1 MKKVLASML
10 VLFMG
15 IIVSAQDLQQ
25 ATTKGAVRLF
35 GDKDDLT
42 TVIQLIPDGSIV
54 EVIKSDTLYSLVRFE
69 EVEGYVKSDRLE
81 ASKPVISV
89 APVSQ
94 PQPYT
99 QPQLPQAAEDQ
110 QYEAQ
115 PEDRYAALV
124 AKYGTDIGKRLYQNK
139 VWKGVTSDMA
149 VDSWGKPK
157 QINRMYVDQSV
168 DEEWIYSKKWLYFR
182 DGILI
187 EWGAVK

>member
-1 MKKVLASML
+1 MKKVIASML

-25 ATTKGAVRLF
+25 ATTKGAIRLF

-42 TVIQLIPDGSIV
+42 TVIQLIPDGSTV

-69 EVEGYVKSDRLE
+69 EVEGYVKSDRLDV
-81 ASKPVISV
+81 SKPVISV

-94 PQPYT
+94 PQPYA
-99 QPQLPQAAEDQ
+99 QPQQPQAAEDQ

-149 VDSWGKPK
+149 IDSWGRPK

>member
-1 MKKVLASML
+1 MKKVIASML

-15 IIVSAQDLQQ
+15 IIVSAQDLQK

-42 TVIQLIPDGSIV
+42 TVIQIIPDGSSV
-54 EVIKSDTLYSLVRFE
+54 EIIKSDTLYSLVRIG
-69 EVEGYVKSDRLE
+69 EVEGYVKSDRLDI
-81 ASKPVISV
+81 SRPVISV
-89 APVSQ
+89 APVNPPQPVAQPQQ
-94 PQPYT
+94 PQPDEQSYQ
-99 QPQLPQAAEDQ
+99 QPA
-110 QYEAQ
+110 
-115 PEDRYAALV
+115 DRYKALV

-149 VDSWGKPK
+149 IDSWGRPK

>member
-1 MKKVLASML
+1 MKKVIASML

-25 ATTKGAVRLF
+25 ATTKGAIRLF

-42 TVIQLIPDGSIV
+42 TVIQIIPDGSTV
-54 EVIKSDTLYSLVRFE
+54 EVIKSDTLYSLVRFG
-69 EVEGYVKSDRLE
+69 EVEGFVKSDRLD

-94 PQPYT
+94 PQPYAQT
-99 QPQLPQAAEDQ
+99 QQPQPDEQAYQ
-110 QYEAQ
+110 QPA
-115 PEDRYAALV
+115 DRYEALV

-139 VWKGVTSDMA
+139 VWKGVTSEMA

-187 EWGAVK
+187 EWGAVKQ

>member
-1 MKKVLASML
+1 MKKVIASML

-42 TVIQLIPDGSIV
+42 TVIQLIPDGSTV
-54 EVIKSDTLYSLVRFE
+54 ELIKSDTLYSLVRFGDL
-69 EVEGYVKSDRLE
+69 EGYVKSDRLDV
-81 ASKPVISV
+81 SKPVISV

-94 PQPYT
+94 PQPYA
-99 QPQLPQAAEDQ
+99 QPQQPQAAEDQ

-149 VDSWGKPK
+149 IDSWGRPK

>member
-25 ATTKGAVRLF
+25 ATTKRSVRLF

-42 TVIQLIPDGSIV
+42 TVIQLIPEGSTV
-54 EVIKSDTLYSLVRFE
+54 EVIMSDSIYSKVRFE
-69 EVEGYVKSDRLE
+69 ELTGYVKSDGLE
-81 ASKPVISV
+81 PVARVVSA
-89 APVSQ
+89 APVDR
-94 PQPYT
+94 PQ
-99 QPQLPQAAEDQ
+99 EVEEQ
-110 QYEAQ
+110 QYAAQ

-149 VDSWGKPK
+149 IDSWGKPK

>member
-1 MKKVLASML
+1 MKKVIASML

-42 TVIQLIPDGSIV
+42 TVIQLIPDGSTV
-54 EVIKSDTLYSLVRFE
+54 ELIKSDTLYSLVRFGDL
-69 EVEGYVKSDRLE
+69 EGYVKSDRLDV
-81 ASKPVISV
+81 SKPVISV

-94 PQPYT
+94 PQPYA
-99 QPQLPQAAEDQ
+99 QPQQPQAAEDQ

-139 VWKGVTSDMA
+139 VWKGVTSEMA
-149 VDSWGKPK
+149 VDSWGRPK

>member
-1 MKKVLASML
+1 MKKVIASML

-42 TVIQLIPDGSIV
+42 TVIQLIPDGSTV
-54 EVIKSDTLYSLVRFE
+54 ELIKSDTLYSLVRFGDL
-69 EVEGYVKSDRLE
+69 EGYVKSDRLDV
-81 ASKPVISV
+81 SKPVISV

-94 PQPYT
+94 PQPYA
-99 QPQLPQAAEDQ
+99 QPPQPQAAEDQ

-139 VWKGVTSDMA
+139 VWKGVTSEMA
-149 VDSWGKPK
+149 VDSWGRPK

-168 DEEWIYSKKWLYFR
+168 DEEWVYSKKWLYFR

>member
-1 MKKVLASML
+1 MKNLIASVL

-15 IIVSAQDLQQ
+15 IMVSAQDLQK
-25 ATTKGAVRLF
+25 ATTTGSVRLF

-42 TVIQLIPDGSIV
+42 TVIQLIPEGSTV
-54 EVIKSDTLYSLVRFE
+54 DVIKADSLYSQVRFGE
-69 EVEGYVKSDRLE
+69 LEGYVKSDGLGPY
-81 ASKPVISV
+81 KPVV
-89 APVSQ
+89 AAAPAAQ
-94 PQPYT
+94 
-99 QPQLPQAAEDQ
+99 PQAAEQQ
-110 QYEAQ
+110 QYEVQ

-139 VWKGVTSDMA
+139 VWKGVTSEMA

>member
-1 MKKVLASML
+1 MKKVIASML

-42 TVIQLIPDGSIV
+42 TVIQLIPDGSTV
-54 EVIKSDTLYSLVRFE
+54 EVIKSDTLYSLVRFGE
-69 EVEGYVKSDRLE
+69 LEGYVKSDRLDV
-81 ASKPVISV
+81 SKPVISV

-94 PQPYT
+94 PQPYA
-99 QPQLPQAAEDQ
+99 QPQQPQAAEDQ

-139 VWKGVTSDMA
+139 VWKGVTSEMA
-149 VDSWGKPK
+149 VDSWGRPK

>member
-1 MKKVLASML
+1 MKKVIASML

-25 ATTKGAVRLF
+25 ATTTRSVRLF

-42 TVIQLIPDGSIV
+42 TVIQLIPEGSTV
-54 EVIKSDTLYSLVRFE
+54 EVIMTDSLYTRVRFGE
-69 EVEGYVKSDRLE
+69 LTGYVKSDGLV
-81 ASKPVISV
+81 SYKPVVSATPV
-89 APVSQ
+89 AQ
-94 PQPYT
+94 PQDVE
-99 QPQLPQAAEDQ
+99 QQ
-110 QYEAQ
+110 QYEVQ
-115 PEDRYAALV
+115 PADRYAALV

-149 VDSWGKPK
+149 IDSWGRPK

>member
-25 ATTKGAVRLF
+25 ATTKGAIRLF

-42 TVIQLIPDGSIV
+42 TVIQLIPDGSTV

-69 EVEGYVKSDRLE
+69 EVEGYVKSDRLDV
-81 ASKPVISV
+81 SKPVISV

-94 PQPYT
+94 PQPYA
-99 QPQLPQAAEDQ
+99 QPQQPQAAEDQ

-149 VDSWGKPK
+149 IDSWGRPK

>member
-1 MKKVLASML
+1 MKKAIASML
-10 VLFMG
+10 ILFMG
-15 IIVSAQDLQQ
+15 IIVSAQDLQKN
-25 ATTKGAVRLF
+25 TTTRSVRLF

-42 TVIQLIPDGSIV
+42 TVIQLIPEGSTV
-54 EVIKSDTLYSLVRFE
+54 EVIKTDSLYSQVQFG
-69 EVEGYVKSDRLE
+69 EVTGYVKSDGLGPWQP
-81 ASKPVISV
+81 AVAVAV
-89 APVSQ
+89 APAVQ
-94 PQPYT
+94 PQP
-99 QPQLPQAAEDQ
+99 AEQQ
-110 QYEAQ
+110 QYETQ

-139 VWKGVTSDMA
+139 VWKGVTAEMA
-149 VDSWGKPK
+149 IDSWGKPK

>member
-1 MKKVLASML
+1 MRKVIASML

-42 TVIQLIPDGSIV
+42 TVIQIIPDGSAV
-54 EVIKSDTLYSLVRFE
+54 EVIKADTAYALVRFG
-69 EVEGYVKSDRLE
+69 EVEGYVRSDRLG
-81 ASKPVISV
+81 APAKVISV
-89 APVSQ
+89 APVIQ
-94 PQPYT
+94 PQVYT
-99 QPQLPQAAEDQ
+99 QQQQPQADVQSYEQ
-110 QYEAQ
+110 Q
-115 PEDRYAALV
+115 PVDRYESLV
-124 AKYGTDIGKRLYQNK
+124 SKYGTDIGKRLYQHK

-149 VDSWGKPK
+149 IDSWGKPK

-182 DGILI
+182 DSILI
-187 EWGAVK
+187 EWGPVKN

>member
-1 MKKVLASML
+1 MKKVIASML

-25 ATTKGAVRLF
+25 ATTKGAIRLF

-42 TVIQLIPDGSIV
+42 TVIQLIPDGSTV

-69 EVEGYVKSDRLE
+69 EVEGYVKSDRLDV
-81 ASKPVISV
+81 SKPVISV

-94 PQPYT
+94 PQPYA
-99 QPQLPQAAEDQ
+99 QPQQPQAAEDQ
-110 QYEAQ
+110 QYETQ

-149 VDSWGKPK
+149 IDSWGRPK

>member
-1 MKKVLASML
+1 MKKVIASML

-42 TVIQLIPDGSIV
+42 TVIQLIPDGSTV
-54 EVIKSDTLYSLVRFE
+54 ELIKSDTLYSLVRFGDI
-69 EVEGYVKSDRLE
+69 EGYVKSDRLDV
-81 ASKPVISV
+81 SKPVISV

-94 PQPYT
+94 PQPYA
-99 QPQLPQAAEDQ
+99 QPQQPQAAEDQ

-139 VWKGVTSDMA
+139 VWKGVKSDMA
-149 VDSWGKPK
+149 IDSWGRPK

>member
-25 ATTKGAVRLF
+25 ATTKGAIRLF

-42 TVIQLIPDGSIV
+42 TVIQLIPDGSTV

-69 EVEGYVKSDRLE
+69 EVEGYVKSDRLDV
-81 ASKPVISV
+81 SKPVISV

-94 PQPYT
+94 PQPYA
-99 QPQLPQAAEDQ
+99 QPQQPQATEDQ
-110 QYEAQ
+110 QYETQ

-149 VDSWGKPK
+149 IDSWGRPK

>member
-1 MKKVLASML
+1 MKKVIASML

-42 TVIQLIPDGSIV
+42 TVIQLIPDGSTV

-69 EVEGYVKSDRLE
+69 EVEGYVKSDRLDV
-81 ASKPVISV
+81 SKPVISV

-94 PQPYT
+94 PQPYA
-99 QPQLPQAAEDQ
+99 QPQQPQAAEDQ

-149 VDSWGKPK
+149 IDSWGRPK

>member
-1 MKKVLASML
+1 MKKAIASL
-10 VLFMG
+10 LILFMG
-15 IIVSAQDLQQ
+15 LIVSAQDLQK
-25 ATTKGAVRLF
+25 ATTTRSVRLF

-42 TVIQLIPDGSIV
+42 TVIQLIPEGSTV
-54 EVIKSDTLYSLVRFE
+54 EVIKTDSLYSQVRFGE
-69 EVEGYVKSDRLE
+69 LTGYVKSDGLG
-81 ASKPVISV
+81 SYQPVV
-89 APVSQ
+89 AAAPA
-94 PQPYT
+94 T
-99 QPQLPQAAEDQ
+99 QPQAVEQ
-110 QYEAQ
+110 QQGDTQ

-139 VWKGVTSDMA
+139 VWKGVTSEMA

-187 EWGAVK
+187 EWGAVKQ

>member
-1 MKKVLASML
+1 MKKVIASML

-42 TVIQLIPDGSIV
+42 TVIQLIPDGSTV
-54 EVIKSDTLYSLVRFE
+54 ELIKSDTLYSLVRFGDI
-69 EVEGYVKSDRLE
+69 EGYVKSDRLDV
-81 ASKPVISV
+81 SKPVISV

-94 PQPYT
+94 PQPYA
-99 QPQLPQAAEDQ
+99 QPQQPQAAEDQ

-139 VWKGVTSDMA
+139 VWKGVTSEMA
-149 VDSWGKPK
+149 VDSWGRPK